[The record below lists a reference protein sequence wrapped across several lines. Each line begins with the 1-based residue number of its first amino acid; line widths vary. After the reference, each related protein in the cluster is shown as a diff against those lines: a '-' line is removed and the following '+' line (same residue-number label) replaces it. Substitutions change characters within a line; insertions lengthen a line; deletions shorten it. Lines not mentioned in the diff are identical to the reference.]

1 MRVRGWKSRIAF
13 GAVCLLAGGTGVM
26 VHGHGR
32 PEGGGAALAHASLA
46 AAAQSWTV
54 YHGDALGSGADTSG
68 VSFASPPAA
77 AWPPVALD
85 GDLYGEPLE
94 ATGRVF
100 VATEN
105 NTVYAI
111 AANTG
116 AVLWSTNLGTPVPYG
131 EIPCSGNIKPT
142 VGITGTPVIDE
153 ARGEIFVVSD
163 DLVAGPEASHHL
175 VGLNI
180 YTGNIELN
188 QAINLP
194 GSDQLAQLQR
204 TGLNLSNGNVVMG
217 FGGNAGDCGTYHGW
231 VVAIPEGGGTQ
242 LSYEV
247 DRATGQSRGAIWMG
261 GAAPE
266 VDASGNIWAAAGNGS
281 VTSSTSAYD
290 FSDSVF
296 ELSPTLTLKQ
306 YFAPSSWASDNNSD
320 ADLGSSSPAMVNATG
335 SVLQVGKSHTAYRLS
350 QTDLGGVNG
359 PNTSITA
366 CSSNDVDGGHVVSGT
381 IVYVPCRSGL
391 QAIQTGTTFNV
402 LWSAAS
408 GAGDP
413 PILAGGDLWSIKGG
427 TGTMYAINPSNGA
440 TVTSVSVGG
449 EANSFATPSV
459 GDGLLLAPSTTHLY
473 GFVGSAG
480 LPGPPAPPPPPPP
493 NSSYWLVAADGGVF
507 SFNAPFYGSEGGK
520 PLNAP
525 VVAMAPTPG
534 HGGYWMVASD
544 GGVFSFGDARFFGS
558 EGGKRLDAPVVGMA
572 ATPSGHGYWLVA
584 SDGGVFSFGDAQF
597 YGSEGG
603 KHLNAPVVGMAANP
617 SGGYWLVASD
627 GGIFSFGAPFEG
639 SMGGRHLNAPVVGMA
654 AGPSGGYWLV
664 ASDGGVFSFGAPFEG
679 SMGGR
684 HLNAPMVGMAPTP
697 SGAGYWQ
704 VASDGGIFTFGDAN
718 FGGSEG
724 ASPLNKPVVGMASA
738 S

>member
-1 MRVRGWKSRIAF
+1 MPPVKMSGWRPRFAL
-13 GAVCLLAGGTGVM
+13 GAVCIIAGGAGILIQ
-26 VHGHGR
+26 GHGG
-32 PEGGGAALAHASLA
+32 PQSGSAKLPPASLA
-46 AAAQSWTV
+46 AATQSWTV
-54 YHGDALGSGADTSG
+54 YHGDALGSGVDTSG
-68 VSFASPPAA
+68 VTFASPPPA

-85 GDLYGEPLE
+85 GEVYGEPLE

-105 NTVYAI
+105 NNVYAI

-116 AVLWSTNLGTPVPYG
+116 AVLWETNVGTPVPSG
-131 EIPCSGNIKPT
+131 DLPCGNISPN

-153 ARGEIFVVSD
+153 NRGEIFVVSD
-163 DLVAGPEASHHL
+163 DLVAGPQASHHL

-188 QAINLP
+188 QPITLP

-204 TGLNLSNGNVVMG
+204 TGLNLSNGNVVLG

-247 DRATGQSRGAIWMG
+247 DKASGQREGAIWMG

-266 VDASGNIWAAAGNGS
+266 VDASGNVWAAAGNGS
-281 VTSSTSAYD
+281 VTSSSSAYD

-296 ELSPTLTLKQ
+296 ELSPSLALKQ
-306 YFAPSSWASDNNSD
+306 YFAPSSWASDNSSD

-335 SVLQVGKSHTAYRLS
+335 SVLQVGKSHTAYKLS
-350 QTDLGGVNG
+350 QSNLGGVGG
-359 PNTSITA
+359 PNTSISA
-366 CSSNDVDGGHVVSGT
+366 CSANDVDGGHVVNGT
-381 IVYVPCRSGL
+381 IVYVPCRSGV
-391 QAIQTGTTFNV
+391 QAIQTGSPFSV
-402 LWSAAS
+402 LWTAAS
-408 GAGDP
+408 GAGTP

-427 TGTMYAINPSNGA
+427 TMYAIDPGTGA

-449 EANSFATPSV
+449 EANSFPTPSV
-459 GDGLLLAPSTTHLY
+459 GDGLLLAPSTNHLY
-473 GFVGSAG
+473 AFVGSAG
-480 LPGPPAPPPPPPP
+480 LPGPPSPPPAPPP

-520 PLNAP
+520 HLNAP
-525 VVAMAPTPG
+525 VVAMAPTAG
-534 HGGYWMVASD
+534 HGGYWM
-544 GGVFSFGDARFFGS
+544 
-558 EGGKRLDAPVVGMA
+558 
-572 ATPSGHGYWLVA
+572 VA

-603 KHLNAPVVGMAANP
+603 QHLNAPVVGMAADP

-639 SMGGRHLNAPVVGMA
+639 SMGGK
-654 AGPSGGYWLV
+654 
-664 ASDGGVFSFGAPFEG
+664 
-679 SMGGR
+679 
-684 HLNAPMVGMAPTP
+684 HLNAPMVGMASTP
-697 SGAGYWQ
+697 SGSGYWQ

-724 ASPLNKPVVGMASA
+724 AAPLNKPIVGMAST